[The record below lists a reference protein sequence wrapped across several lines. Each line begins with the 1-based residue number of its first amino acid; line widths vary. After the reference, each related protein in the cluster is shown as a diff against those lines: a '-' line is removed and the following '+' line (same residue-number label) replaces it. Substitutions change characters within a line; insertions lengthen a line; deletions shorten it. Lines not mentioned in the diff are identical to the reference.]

1 VKVSKIEVLRLHI
14 NNGLNHTYADHK
26 ESYMCDIHPEAEE
39 RQFSEVQIL
48 QQLADC
54 STDLYLARD

>member
-1 VKVSKIEVLRLHI
+1 VLRLHI
-14 NNGLNHTYADHK
+14 NNGLNHTYAVHK
-26 ESYMCDIHPEAEE
+26 EFYMCDIHLEAEE
-39 RQFSEVQIL
+39 RQFFEVQIL